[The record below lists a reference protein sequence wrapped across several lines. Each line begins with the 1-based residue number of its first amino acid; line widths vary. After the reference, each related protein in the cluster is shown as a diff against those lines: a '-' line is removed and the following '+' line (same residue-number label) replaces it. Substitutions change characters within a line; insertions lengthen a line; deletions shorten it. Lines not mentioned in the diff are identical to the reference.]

1 MTGPGSETATEPSA
15 GVATDA
21 PVDPTE
27 PRGTTPGEPPAR
39 SGLALRDLV
48 DEALSSA
55 FARPGRAVLTAL
67 GTVLGIVTLVATA
80 GLSRTAGQ
88 QIVDRFDE
96 LAAST
101 VDVQPA
107 TVPGGPDGSKRVV
120 VGNPMGWDAPRRVDR
135 LAGVDAA
142 ATLSD
147 VVLAQGQ
154 TVTAV
159 PVVDPSAPPVVAPP
173 VIATSPNLLRAIR
186 GRLSSGRFFD
196 AGHDRRGDQV
206 VVLGAAAAEQ
216 LGITRLSSSPAIMI
230 GDDPY
235 AVIGIISTA
244 ERRRELLDAVVV
256 PDGTARSRLG
266 LTAPSGLVAE
276 TDVGAAG
283 QVADQVPLA
292 LSPNEPDL
300 ITATAGWE
308 PSDVRRG
315 VAEDVSGLF
324 LMLGGVALL
333 VGVLGIANVT
343 LVSVLERVGE
353 IGLRRALGAGRRHIA
368 AQFLAESALLGTLA
382 GMVGSA
388 TGVVVTVAVAANRGW
403 TPVLDPW
410 LPLVAVALGAA
421 AGLLAGA
428 YPAWR
433 AARLEPV
440 DALRSAT

>member
-1 MTGPGSETATEPSA
+1 MSDTGAPPRSALAT
-15 GVATDA
+15 V
-21 PVDPTE
+21 
-27 PRGTTPGEPPAR
+27 
-39 SGLALRDLV
+39 DLV

-55 FARPGRAVLTAL
+55 FARPGRALLTAL

-107 TVPGGPDGSKRVV
+107 TVPGGLDGTETVV
-120 VGNPMGWDAPRRVDR
+120 VGNPMGWDAAGRVAR

-147 VVLAQGQ
+147 VPLPQGAAIS
-154 TVTAV
+154 AV
-159 PVVDPSAPPVVAPP
+159 PVIDPGAAQTVPPTILA
-173 VIATSPNLLRAIR
+173 ASPNLLASVR
-186 GRLSSGRFFD
+186 GELAAGRFFD
-196 AGHDRRGDQV
+196 SGHDRRADQV
-206 VVLGAAAAEQ
+206 AVLGVDAAAQ
-216 LGITRLSSSPAIMI
+216 LGIGRLEASPAILI

-235 AVIGIISTA
+235 SVIGIIART
-244 ERRRELLDAVVV
+244 ERNRELLDAVVV
-256 PDGTARSRLG
+256 PEGTAKERLG
-266 LTAPSGLVAE
+266 LAAPSGLVVE
-276 TDVGAAG
+276 TSVGAAG

-315 VAEDVSGLF
+315 VTEDVSGLF
-324 LMLGGVALL
+324 LVLGGVALL
-333 VGVLGIANVT
+333 VGMLGIANVT
-343 LVSVLERVGE
+343 LVSVLERTGE

-368 AQFLAESALLGTLA
+368 AQFLAESAVLGTLA

-388 TGVVVTVAVAANRGW
+388 TGVVLTVGVAANRGW

-410 LPLVAVALGAA
+410 LPLVAVVLGSL

-433 AARLEPV
+433 AARLQPV

>member
-159 PVVDPSAPPVVAPP
+159 PVVDPSAPPVMAPP

-186 GRLSSGRFFD
+186 GRPKSSTRIPCSSAGMSSISCWVSHSGRAPAD
-196 AGHDRRGDQV
+196 TAAPWGNDDSVAARDDGPQMGAANASPA
-206 VVLGAAAAEQ
+206 VLGA
-216 LGITRLSSSPAIMI
+216 
-230 GDDPY
+230 
-235 AVIGIISTA
+235 
-244 ERRRELLDAVVV
+244 
-256 PDGTARSRLG
+256 PDIGTAGCAPGHDPAVSIRQTPSRPFVPIQTPSRFSRPFTPRSRLPCSKPFPWG
-266 LTAPSGLVAE
+266 
-276 TDVGAAG
+276 
-283 QVADQVPLA
+283 
-292 LSPNEPDL
+292 
-300 ITATAGWE
+300 ATA
-308 PSDVRRG
+308 
-315 VAEDVSGLF
+315 A
-324 LMLGGVALL
+324 
-333 VGVLGIANVT
+333 
-343 LVSVLERVGE
+343 
-353 IGLRRALGAGRRHIA
+353 
-368 AQFLAESALLGTLA
+368 
-382 GMVGSA
+382 
-388 TGVVVTVAVAANRGW
+388 
-403 TPVLDPW
+403 
-410 LPLVAVALGAA
+410 
-421 AGLLAGA
+421 
-428 YPAWR
+428 
-433 AARLEPV
+433 
-440 DALRSAT
+440 

>member
-154 TVTAV
+154 TVTA
-159 PVVDPSAPPVVAPP
+159 
-173 VIATSPNLLRAIR
+173 
-186 GRLSSGRFFD
+186 
-196 AGHDRRGDQV
+196 
-206 VVLGAAAAEQ
+206 
-216 LGITRLSSSPAIMI
+216 
-230 GDDPY
+230 
-235 AVIGIISTA
+235 
-244 ERRRELLDAVVV
+244 
-256 PDGTARSRLG
+256 
-266 LTAPSGLVAE
+266 
-276 TDVGAAG
+276 
-283 QVADQVPLA
+283 
-292 LSPNEPDL
+292 
-300 ITATAGWE
+300 
-308 PSDVRRG
+308 
-315 VAEDVSGLF
+315 
-324 LMLGGVALL
+324 
-333 VGVLGIANVT
+333 
-343 LVSVLERVGE
+343 
-353 IGLRRALGAGRRHIA
+353 
-368 AQFLAESALLGTLA
+368 
-382 GMVGSA
+382 
-388 TGVVVTVAVAANRGW
+388 
-403 TPVLDPW
+403 
-410 LPLVAVALGAA
+410 
-421 AGLLAGA
+421 
-428 YPAWR
+428 
-433 AARLEPV
+433 
-440 DALRSAT
+440 